1 MTGGP
6 RQRTLLWES
15 GKERWVPPFGSVL
28 VLRLRLLFRFWRSLV
43 QWQVSGSPFIG
54 DSLFAQSCMTLL
66 QARGFTAVA
75 ARSPQGGG
83 FTKSPGSRGQ
93 VGVWGLLNAGISA
106 GGG

>member
-43 QWQVSGSPFIG
+43 QWQVSDSPFMG
-54 DSLFAQSCMTLL
+54 DSLLAQSCMTLL
-66 QARGFTAVA
+66 QARVLQRWLPALG
-75 ARSPQGGG
+75 
-83 FTKSPGSRGQ
+83 K
-93 VGVWGLLNAGISA
+93 
-106 GGG
+106 

>member
-43 QWQVSGSPFIG
+43 QWQGSDSPFMG
-54 DSLFAQSCMTLL
+54 DSLLAQSCMTLL
-66 QARGFTAVA
+66 QARGFSAGG
-75 ARSPQGGG
+75 ARSRQVSGLTNSQEP
-83 FTKSPGSRGQ
+83 RGR
-93 VGVWGLLNAGISA
+93 VGVWGC
-106 GGG
+106 